1 LNQRNSEKQRKIDLF
16 WELVKI
22 TNYNFFSQRI
32 VFGKKT
38 GERILKLIFIV
49 IMILI
54 DVKYLF
60 FIKFAVLYLL
70 SGVGYH
76 ISKVCGKEEVLI

>member
-1 LNQRNSEKQRKIDLF
+1 MNQRNSEKQRKIELF

-38 GERILKLIFIV
+38 GERILKLIFIT
-49 IMILI
+49 ILI